1 MLHVKFMYL
10 HKYTQGA
17 TVWNLVHV
25 APGSLSLGIPTEDRS
40 PIQGHS
46 ERPRK
51 ICWRIVK
58 GTSKSLRRPW
68 DAPQKVVSWSYLA
81 RRLRRPQGL
90 DTCSQV
96 AQILMLPWSMG
107 GLRQQMLLTCLV
119 SEAQSIITFL
129 DLSSSNIS
137 CFHSSKLSG
146 LTPLVFLVDLFLGD
160 STSLS
165 QPFSPPGPLCKT

>member
-1 MLHVKFMYL
+1 MELLGEKITETSGVGHVLTGCPDFDVTLIYGK
-10 HKYTQGA
+10 
-17 TVWNLVHV
+17 
-25 APGSLSLGIPTEDRS
+25 TE
-40 PIQGHS
+40 
-46 ERPRK
+46 
-51 ICWRIVK
+51 
-58 GTSKSLRRPW
+58 
-68 DAPQKVVSWSYLA
+68 
-81 RRLRRPQGL
+81 
-90 DTCSQV
+90 
-96 AQILMLPWSMG
+96 
-107 GLRQQMLLTCLV
+107 RQQMLLTCLA